1 MPLPNSLTR
10 LATIVVALA
19 LALFYA
25 PFALAKEAPL
35 VRTQTHVDSPHAVWK
50 DGNFK
55 LMSNSAGLVPIED
68 TINWVS
74 HGRVDGGLGAYA
86 WRVPDDPRFEFL
98 NAEKNQLMYYG
109 GPAVGFPKNT
119 MPIWAGF
126 GAAADLPTDQF
137 RDKSFNMEIVDF
149 KGPGR
154 MELFTYSDENYPLN
168 RLWSSHDPGFRTT
181 WVNAGTHT
189 HNATTFTRPGHY
201 EVTYRAS
208 ARKKDGTFIHSEPQ
222 TLVWQVGGTNP
233 AERTIT
239 DLEAAFND
247 AKSEGS
253 AGEDSESNTPMFKM
267 APSTADTKGA
277 KEGILTTLSLDTGNA
292 KDSGR
297 AVFTINGHYLA
308 ERKVEGGKASWDE
321 MIGDEESN
329 FQAIFIP
336 DNNSPSPRW
345 VSEPI
350 KFWTSTD
357 GEKDGKDAEAYT
369 TKSGELPTP
378 EMEELEPFETDP
390 LEITSPNITV
400 STSKVYGEDDRNIDI
415 TVAPEDDRTTVRV
428 TGGFYKVNGE
438 PMTSLPQNAVADCEI
453 GFTSGPGLR
462 TSKQLIEGCKQPG
475 YQLML
480 RIVPD
485 SRSNAG
491 GATLFSH
498 THKDAYK
505 PVAETTVSFPEASA
519 SGDAPEQEGSEK
531 PEDSNAPE
539 KPQDSEEAEES
550 EGSAPTEESSP
561 EAPSTT
567 PKPSVPS
574 VPKPKPQGPKDKDAP
589 NKELNL
595 HRGHVDIAPIHE
607 DGELHLGIKDETNLY
622 HIGAIWRK
630 PSDVFF
636 SVPKQVKTTLDKDIP
651 HFGKKGSAAYVLP
664 ETQRTGVVWPGIS
677 TEDAYQDTKK
687 NYTFTFTPVKA
698 PKDGEWLAYLADQT
712 GLDQRLAGSDGTHSY
727 TTEGPD
733 HMHLN
738 WAFNKPGTYEVGV
751 TVAEKDGKTAKK
763 AVLRF
768 KVASEDSSSAT
779 PPTKG
784 NNNAS
789 EGGSNDSTDGTTEN
803 DAGSSADNGTESTA
817 PSKERNPETTEPAP
831 SATPSQKREITK
843 GHIDFGPKVVDN
855 KLGFYV
861 NEDDRHNVPEDVAL
875 RVHDTQ
881 RVPVADSLAKTLSFT
896 GMVKTGS
903 TIYHLPLQ
911 QDHNAVW
918 PGWDTIKVG
927 QDYRDA
933 AIEVRPKSAPTDGKW
948 WAGHTASLNT
958 PERTLADSN
967 GTHTI
972 KGVEDGPFHVH
983 AHWIFTEPGRYEM
996 DMRAVNHNG
1005 DKLTDWHTVTFLVGD
1020 STTQPGGKGAAEEG
1034 DKEEGKPADSS
1045 KNKQPGATKPD
1056 NGPNSTGTT
1065 KPGSDKSKAS
1075 NSSGSNAGAK
1085 AAKGNSAGK
1094 SEGSSKSTTAK
1105 GATNGGSGPGSGSG
1119 GGSSNSHKGSLA
1131 STGANVGW
1139 VLVLAAVFIGA
1150 GIALMKKRSKNS
1162 Q

>member
-19 LALFYA
+19 LALFHA

-35 VRTQTHVDSPHAVWK
+35 VRTQTHVDSPHAVWE

-98 NAEKNQLMYYG
+98 KAEKNQLMYYG

-253 AGEDSESNTPMFKM
+253 AGEDSESNTLMFKM

-428 TGGFYKVNGE
+428 TGGFYKINGE
-438 PMTSLPQNAVADCEI
+438 PMTSLPQNAIADCEI

-519 SGDAPEQEGSEK
+519 SGDASEPEGSEK

-561 EAPSTT
+561 DAPSTT

-574 VPKPKPQGPKDKDAP
+574 VPKPKPQRPKDKDAP

-784 NNNAS
+784 NDNAS

-1034 DKEEGKPADSS
+1034 EKEEGKPADSS
-1045 KNKQPGATKPD
+1045 QDKQPGATKPD
-1056 NGPNSTGTT
+1056 NGSNSTGTN

-1105 GATNGGSGPGSGSG
+1105 GATNGSSGPGSGSG

-1150 GIALMKKRSKNS
+1150 GIALMKKRSKDS

>member
-1 MPLPNSLTR
+1 MPLRTSLPR

-19 LALFYA
+19 LALFHA
-25 PFALAKEAPL
+25 PFALAEDAPL

-137 RDKSFNMEIVDF
+137 CDKSFNMEIVDF

-208 ARKKDGTFIHSEPQ
+208 AQKKDGTFIHSEPQ

-239 DLEAAFND
+239 DLDTAFND
-247 AKSEGS
+247 AKSEYSGS
-253 AGEDSESNTPMFKM
+253 EGAESNAPIFKM
-267 APSTADTKGA
+267 APSKADTKGA
-277 KEGILTTLSLDTGNA
+277 KQGILTTLSLDTGNA

-336 DNNSPSPRW
+336 DNDSPSPRW
-345 VSEPI
+345 VSEPV

-357 GEKDGKDAEAYT
+357 GEKDDEDAEAYT

-378 EMEELEPFETDP
+378 EMEEIEPFETDP
-390 LEITSPNITV
+390 LEITSSDVTV
-400 STSKVYGEDDRNIDI
+400 STSKVYGEGDRNIDI

-428 TGGFYKVNGE
+428 TGGFYKVDGE
-438 PMTSLPQNAVADCEI
+438 PMTSLPQNAIADCEI
-453 GFTSGPGLR
+453 GFTSGPGQR
-462 TSKQLIEGCKQPG
+462 TSRQLIDSCKQPG

-485 SRSNAG
+485 SRSDAAG
-491 GATLFSH
+491 ASLFSH
-498 THKDAYK
+498 THKDAYE
-505 PVAETTVSFPEASA
+505 PIAETTVSFAEASD
-519 SGDAPEQEGSEK
+519 STDSQDPEGSEK
-531 PEDSNAPE
+531 PEDSDAPE
-539 KPQDSEEAEES
+539 KPQDSEES
-550 EGSAPTEESSP
+550 EGSAPSKNPS
-561 EAPSTT
+561 PSTT
-567 PKPSVPS
+567 SKPSVPKIPS
-574 VPKPKPQGPKDKDAP
+574 PKPQNPKDKDTP
-589 NKELNL
+589 HKELNL

-636 SVPKQVKTTLDKDIP
+636 TVPKQVKSTLNKDIP

-664 ETQRTGVVWPGIS
+664 ETQRTGVVWPGLS
-677 TEDAYQDTKK
+677 TEDAYKDTKK
-687 NYTFTFTPVKA
+687 NYTFTFTPVSA
-698 PKDGEWLAYLADQT
+698 PKDGEWLAYQADQT
-712 GLDQRLAGSDGTHSY
+712 GLDQRFAGSDGTHSY
-727 TTEGPD
+727 TTETAE

-751 TVAEKDGKTAKK
+751 TVAEKDGKPAKK

-768 KVASEDSSSAT
+768 KVATEDSSSAA
-779 PPTKG
+779 PPTTG
-784 NNNAS
+784 
-789 EGGSNDSTDGTTEN
+789 NDSATEG
-803 DAGSSADNGTESTA
+803 DSNGTESTT
-817 PSKERNPETTEPAP
+817 PSKEPSPETTEPAP
-831 SATPSQKREITK
+831 SAEPSKKREITK

-861 NEDDRHNVPEDVAL
+861 NEDDQHNVPEDVAL
-875 RVHDTQ
+875 RIHDAR
-881 RVPVADSLAKTLSFT
+881 RVAVADSLAKTLSFT

-911 QDHNAVW
+911 QDHDAVW

-958 PERTLADSN
+958 PARTLADSN

-996 DMRAVNHNG
+996 DMRTVNNDG

-1020 STTQPGGKGAAEEG
+1020 STTQPGGKDT
-1034 DKEEGKPADSS
+1034 DKERDKENNKPADSS
-1045 KNKQPGATKPD
+1045 KVKQPGATKPD
-1056 NGPNSTGTT
+1056 NGSNSTGTN
-1065 KPGSDKSKAS
+1065 KPGSDKSKAT

-1085 AAKGNSAGK
+1085 ASMGNGAGK
-1094 SEGSSKSTTAK
+1094 SDGSTKSTTAK
-1105 GATNGGSGPGSGSG
+1105 GAGSGSGPSSRSG
-1119 GGSSNSHKGSLA
+1119 GGSSSSHNGALA
-1131 STGANVGW
+1131 STGANIGW
-1139 VLVLAAVFIGA
+1139 VLVLAALFIVG
-1150 GIALMKKRSKNS
+1150 GIVLVKKRSKGS

>member
-1 MPLPNSLTR
+1 MPLRTSLPR
-10 LATIVVALA
+10 LATIVVVLA
-19 LALFYA
+19 LALFHA
-25 PFALAKEAPL
+25 PFALAEDAPL

-239 DLEAAFND
+239 DLDTAFND
-247 AKSEGS
+247 AKSEYSGS
-253 AGEDSESNTPMFKM
+253 EGAESNAPIFKM
-267 APSTADTKGA
+267 APSKADTKGA
-277 KEGILTTLSLDTGNA
+277 KQGILTTLSLDTGNA

-321 MIGDEESN
+321 IIGDEESN

-336 DNNSPSPRW
+336 DNDSPSPRW
-345 VSEPI
+345 VSEPV
-350 KFWTSTD
+350 KSWTSTD
-357 GEKDGKDAEAYT
+357 GEKDDEDAEAYT

-378 EMEELEPFETDP
+378 EMEEIEPFETDP
-390 LEITSPNITV
+390 LKIESSDITV
-400 STSKVYGEDDRNIDI
+400 STSEVYGDGDRNIDI
-415 TVAPEDDRTTVRV
+415 TVEPEDDRTTVRV

-438 PMTSLPQNAVADCEI
+438 PMTSLPEKHIADCEI
-453 GFTSGPGLR
+453 SFTSGPGQR
-462 TSKQLIEGCKQPG
+462 TSRQLIDSCKQPG

-485 SRSNAG
+485 SRSDAG

-498 THKDAYK
+498 THKDAYE
-505 PVAETTVSFPEASA
+505 PIAETTVSFAEASD
-519 SGDAPEQEGSEK
+519 STDSQEPEGSEK
-531 PEDSNAPE
+531 PEDSDAPE
-539 KPQDSEEAEES
+539 KPQDSEES
-550 EGSAPTEESSP
+550 EGSAPSKNPS
-561 EAPSTT
+561 PSTT
-567 PKPSVPS
+567 SKPSVPKIPS
-574 VPKPKPQGPKDKDAP
+574 PKPQNPKDKDTP
-589 NKELNL
+589 HKELNL
-595 HRGHVDIAPIHE
+595 HRGHVDISPIHE

-636 SVPKQVKTTLDKDIP
+636 TVPKQVKSTLNKDIP

-664 ETQRTGVVWPGIS
+664 ETQRTGVVWPGLS
-677 TEDAYQDTKK
+677 TEDAYKDTKK
-687 NYTFTFTPVKA
+687 NYTFTFTPVSA
-698 PKDGEWLAYLADQT
+698 PKDGEWLAYQADQT
-712 GLDQRLAGSDGTHSY
+712 GLDQRVAGSDDTHSY
-727 TTEGPD
+727 TTETAE

-751 TVAEKDGKTAKK
+751 TVAEKDGKPAKK

-768 KVASEDSSSAT
+768 KVATEDSSSAA
-779 PPTKG
+779 PPTTG
-784 NNNAS
+784 
-789 EGGSNDSTDGTTEN
+789 NDSATEG
-803 DAGSSADNGTESTA
+803 DSNGTESTT
-817 PSKERNPETTEPAP
+817 PSKEPSPETTEPAP
-831 SATPSQKREITK
+831 SAEPSKKREITK

-861 NEDDRHNVPEDVAL
+861 NEDDQHNVPEDVAL
-875 RVHDTQ
+875 RIHDAR
-881 RVPVADSLAKTLSFT
+881 RVTVADSLAKTLSFT

-911 QDHNAVW
+911 QDHDAVW

-958 PERTLADSN
+958 PARTLADSN

-996 DMRAVNHNG
+996 EMRTVNNDG

-1020 STTQPGGKGAAEEG
+1020 STTQPGGKGTDKEGEE
-1034 DKEEGKPADSS
+1034 EEGKPADSS
-1045 KNKQPGATKPD
+1045 KVKQPGATKPD
-1056 NGPNSTGTT
+1056 NGSNSTDTN
-1065 KPGSDKSKAS
+1065 KPGADKSKAT

-1085 AAKGNSAGK
+1085 ASMGNGAGK
-1094 SEGSSKSTTAK
+1094 SNGSTKSTTAK
-1105 GATNGGSGPGSGSG
+1105 GAGSGSGPSSGSG
-1119 GGSSNSHKGSLA
+1119 GGSSSPHNGALA
-1131 STGANVGW
+1131 STGANIGW
-1139 VLVLAAVFIGA
+1139 VLVLAALFVVG
-1150 GIALMKKRSKNS
+1150 GIVLVKKRSKGS

>member
-19 LALFYA
+19 LALFHA

-98 NAEKNQLMYYG
+98 KAEKNQLMYYG

-292 KDSGR
+292 KDSGH

-428 TGGFYKVNGE
+428 TGGFYKINGE

-519 SGDAPEQEGSEK
+519 SGDASEPEGSEK

-561 EAPSTT
+561 DAPSTT

-574 VPKPKPQGPKDKDAP
+574 VPKPKPQRPKDKDAP

-784 NNNAS
+784 NDNAS

-1034 DKEEGKPADSS
+1034 EKEEGKPADSS
-1045 KNKQPGATKPD
+1045 QDKQPGATKPD
-1056 NGPNSTGTT
+1056 NGSNSTGTN

-1105 GATNGGSGPGSGSG
+1105 GATNGSSGPGSGSG

-1150 GIALMKKRSKNS
+1150 GIALMKKRSKDS

>member
-1 MPLPNSLTR
+1 
-10 LATIVVALA
+10 
-19 LALFYA
+19 
-25 PFALAKEAPL
+25 
-35 VRTQTHVDSPHAVWK
+35 
-50 DGNFK
+50 
-55 LMSNSAGLVPIED
+55 MSNSAGLVPIED

-369 TKSGELPTP
+369 TKNGELPTP

-784 NNNAS
+784 NDNAS

-861 NEDDRHNVPEDVAL
+861 NEDDRHNAPEDVAL

>member
-19 LALFYA
+19 LALFHA

-35 VRTQTHVDSPHAVWK
+35 VRTQTHVDSPHAVWE

-98 NAEKNQLMYYG
+98 KAEKNQLMYYG

-253 AGEDSESNTPMFKM
+253 AGEDSESNTLMFKM

-277 KEGILTTLSLDTGNA
+277 KEGILTTLSLDTSNA

-428 TGGFYKVNGE
+428 TGGFYKINGE
-438 PMTSLPQNAVADCEI
+438 PMTSLPQNAIADCEI

-519 SGDAPEQEGSEK
+519 SGDASEPEGSEK

-561 EAPSTT
+561 DAPSTT

-574 VPKPKPQGPKDKDAP
+574 VPKPKPQRPKDKDAP

-784 NNNAS
+784 NDNAS

-1034 DKEEGKPADSS
+1034 EKEEGKPADSS
-1045 KNKQPGATKPD
+1045 QDKQPGATKPD
-1056 NGPNSTGTT
+1056 NGSNSTGTN

-1105 GATNGGSGPGSGSG
+1105 GATNGSSGPGSGSG

-1150 GIALMKKRSKNS
+1150 GIALMKKRSKDS

>member
-1 MPLPNSLTR
+1 MPLRTSLPR

-19 LALFYA
+19 LALFHA
-25 PFALAKEAPL
+25 PLALAGDAPL
-35 VRTQTHVDSPHAVWK
+35 VRTQTHVDSPHAVWQ

-98 NAEKNQLMYYG
+98 KAKDEQLMYYG

-239 DLEAAFND
+239 DLDAAFNA
-247 AKSEGS
+247 AKAEDSASEG
-253 AGEDSESNTPMFKM
+253 AESNAPLFKM
-267 APSTADTKGA
+267 APSKADTKGA
-277 KEGILTTLSLDTGNA
+277 KQGILTTLSLDTGNA

-297 AVFTINGHYLA
+297 AVFTINGHHLA

-329 FQAIFIP
+329 FQAVFIP
-336 DNNSPSPRW
+336 DDNAPSPRW
-345 VSEPI
+345 VSEPV
-350 KFWTSTD
+350 KFWTGID
-357 GEKDGKDAEAYT
+357 EDDRDEDAEAFT
-369 TKSGELPTP
+369 TKSGELPAP
-378 EMEELEPFETDP
+378 EMEEIEPFETDP
-390 LEITSPNITV
+390 LEITSSDITV
-400 STSKVYGEDDRNIDI
+400 STSTVYGDGDRNIDI

-438 PMTSLPQNAVADCEI
+438 PMTSLPQNAIADCEI
-453 GFTSGPGLR
+453 GFTSGPGHR
-462 TSKQLIEGCKQPG
+462 TSRQLIDSCKQPG

-485 SRSNAG
+485 SRSDAAG
-491 GATLFSH
+491 ASLFSH
-498 THKDAYK
+498 THKDAYE
-505 PVAETTVSFPEASA
+505 PIAETTVSFAEP
-519 SGDAPEQEGSEK
+519 SGSEDSQEPEGSEK
-531 PEDSNAPE
+531 PGDSDAPE
-539 KPQDSEEAEES
+539 KPQDSEES
-550 EGSAPTEESSP
+550 EGSDPTKNPS
-561 EAPSTT
+561 PSTT
-567 PKPSVPS
+567 PKPSVPK
-574 VPKPKPQGPKDKDAP
+574 VPSPKPQNPKDKSTP
-589 NKELNL
+589 HKELNL

-607 DGELHLGIKDETNLY
+607 QGDLHLGIKDETNLY

-636 SVPKQVKTTLDKDIP
+636 TVPKQVKTILNKDIP

-664 ETQRTGVVWPGIS
+664 ETQRTGVVWPGLS
-677 TEDAYQDTKK
+677 TEDAYKDTKK
-687 NYTFTFTPVKA
+687 NYTFTFTPVSA
-698 PKDGEWLAYLADQT
+698 PKDGEWLAYQADQT

-727 TTEGPD
+727 TTETAE

-768 KVASEDSSSAT
+768 KVATEDSSPAVPPTTGNDSAT
-779 PPTKG
+779 
-784 NNNAS
+784 
-789 EGGSNDSTDGTTEN
+789 EGDS
-803 DAGSSADNGTESTA
+803 NGTESTA
-817 PSKERNPETTEPAP
+817 PSKEPNPETTDPAP
-831 SATPSQKREITK
+831 SEEPTKKREITK

-855 KLGFYV
+855 NLGFYV

-875 RVHDTQ
+875 RIHDAR
-881 RVPVADSLAKTLSFT
+881 RVTVADSLAKTLSFT
-896 GMVKTGS
+896 GLVKTGS

-911 QDHNAVW
+911 QDHDAVW

-933 AIEVRPKSAPTDGKW
+933 AIEVRPKSGPTGGKW

-958 PERTLADSN
+958 PARTLADSN

-983 AHWIFTEPGRYEM
+983 AHWIFTQPGRYEM
-996 DMRAVNHNG
+996 EMRTINNNG
-1005 DKLTDWHTVTFLVGD
+1005 DKLTEWHTVTFLVGD
-1020 STTQPGGKGAAEEG
+1020 STTQPGGKDADEQGGMESN
-1034 DKEEGKPADSS
+1034 KPADSS
-1045 KNKQPGATKPD
+1045 QDKQ
-1056 NGPNSTGTT
+1056 S
-1065 KPGSDKSKAS
+1065 GSDKAKAS
-1075 NSSGSNAGAK
+1075 NSSGSTAGAK
-1085 AAKGNSAGK
+1085 GNDTGK
-1094 SEGSSKSTTAK
+1094 SEGSGKSATAK
-1105 GATNGGSGPGSGSG
+1105 GAASGGSGPGSGSG
-1119 GGSSNSHKGSLA
+1119 GGSSSSHNGSLA

-1139 VLVLAAVFIGA
+1139 VLLLAAGFIAG
-1150 GIALMKKRSKNS
+1150 GIALMKKRSKDS

>member
-1 MPLPNSLTR
+1 MPLRTSLPR

-19 LALFYA
+19 LALFHA
-25 PFALAKEAPL
+25 PFALAEDAPL

-239 DLEAAFND
+239 DLDTAFND
-247 AKSEGS
+247 AKSEYSGS
-253 AGEDSESNTPMFKM
+253 EGAESNAPIFKM
-267 APSTADTKGA
+267 APSKADTKGA
-277 KEGILTTLSLDTGNA
+277 KQGILTTLSLDTGNA

-336 DNNSPSPRW
+336 DNDSPSPRW
-345 VSEPI
+345 VSEPV

-357 GEKDGKDAEAYT
+357 GEKDDEDAEAYT

-378 EMEELEPFETDP
+378 EMEEIEPFETDP
-390 LEITSPNITV
+390 LEITSSDVTV
-400 STSKVYGEDDRNIDI
+400 STSKVYGEGDRNIDI

-428 TGGFYKVNGE
+428 TGGFYKVDGE
-438 PMTSLPQNAVADCEI
+438 PMTSLPQNAIADCEI
-453 GFTSGPGLR
+453 GFTSGPGQR
-462 TSKQLIEGCKQPG
+462 TSRQLIDSCKQPG

-485 SRSNAG
+485 SRSDAAG
-491 GATLFSH
+491 ASLFSH
-498 THKDAYK
+498 THKDAYE
-505 PVAETTVSFPEASA
+505 PIAETTVSFAEASD
-519 SGDAPEQEGSEK
+519 STDSQDPEGSEK
-531 PEDSNAPE
+531 PEDSDAPE
-539 KPQDSEEAEES
+539 KPQDSEES
-550 EGSAPTEESSP
+550 EGSAPSKNPS
-561 EAPSTT
+561 PSTT
-567 PKPSVPS
+567 SKPSVPKIPS
-574 VPKPKPQGPKDKDAP
+574 PKPQNPKDKDTP
-589 NKELNL
+589 HKELNL

-636 SVPKQVKTTLDKDIP
+636 TVPKQVKSTLNKDIP

-664 ETQRTGVVWPGIS
+664 ETQRTGVVWPGLS
-677 TEDAYQDTKK
+677 TEDAYKDTKK
-687 NYTFTFTPVKA
+687 NYTFTFTPVSA
-698 PKDGEWLAYLADQT
+698 PKDGEWLAYQADQT
-712 GLDQRLAGSDGTHSY
+712 GLDQRFAGSDGTHSY
-727 TTEGPD
+727 TTETAE

-751 TVAEKDGKTAKK
+751 TVAEKDGKPAKK

-768 KVASEDSSSAT
+768 KVATEDSSSAA
-779 PPTKG
+779 PPTTG
-784 NNNAS
+784 
-789 EGGSNDSTDGTTEN
+789 NDSATEG
-803 DAGSSADNGTESTA
+803 DSNGTESTT
-817 PSKERNPETTEPAP
+817 PSKEPSPETTEPAP
-831 SATPSQKREITK
+831 SAEPSKKREITK

-861 NEDDRHNVPEDVAL
+861 NEDDQHNVPEDVAL
-875 RVHDTQ
+875 RIHDAR
-881 RVPVADSLAKTLSFT
+881 RVTVADSLAKTLSFT

-911 QDHNAVW
+911 QDHDAVW

-958 PERTLADSN
+958 PARTLADSN

-996 DMRAVNHNG
+996 DMRTVNNDG

-1020 STTQPGGKGAAEEG
+1020 STTQPGGKDT
-1034 DKEEGKPADSS
+1034 DKERDKENNKPADSS
-1045 KNKQPGATKPD
+1045 KVKQPGATKPD
-1056 NGPNSTGTT
+1056 NGSNSTGTN
-1065 KPGSDKSKAS
+1065 KPGSDKSKAT

-1085 AAKGNSAGK
+1085 ASMGNGAGK
-1094 SEGSSKSTTAK
+1094 SDGSTKSTTAK
-1105 GATNGGSGPGSGSG
+1105 GAGSGSGPSSRSG
-1119 GGSSNSHKGSLA
+1119 GGSSSSHNGALA
-1131 STGANVGW
+1131 STGANIGW
-1139 VLVLAAVFIGA
+1139 VLVLAALFIVG
-1150 GIALMKKRSKNS
+1150 GIVLVKKRSKGS

>member
-1 MPLPNSLTR
+1 MPLPSSLTR

-19 LALFYA
+19 LALFHA
-25 PFALAKEAPL
+25 PFALAEDAPL
-35 VRTQTHVDSPHAVWK
+35 VRTQTHVDSPHAVWQN
-50 DGNFK
+50 GNFK

-239 DLEAAFND
+239 DLDAAFND

-253 AGEDSESNTPMFKM
+253 AGEDSESNTLMFKM

-428 TGGFYKVNGE
+428 TGGFYKINGE
-438 PMTSLPQNAVADCEI
+438 PMTSLPQNAIADCEI

-519 SGDAPEQEGSEK
+519 SGDASEPEGSEK

-561 EAPSTT
+561 DAPSTT

-574 VPKPKPQGPKDKDAP
+574 VPKPKPQRPKDKDAP

-784 NNNAS
+784 NDNAS

-1034 DKEEGKPADSS
+1034 EKEEGKPADSS
-1045 KNKQPGATKPD
+1045 QDKQPGATKPD
-1056 NGPNSTGTT
+1056 NGSNSTGTN

-1105 GATNGGSGPGSGSG
+1105 GATNGSSGPGSGSG

-1150 GIALMKKRSKNS
+1150 GIALMKKRSKDS

>member
-1 MPLPNSLTR
+1 MPLRTSLPR

-19 LALFYA
+19 LALFHA
-25 PFALAKEAPL
+25 PFALAEDAPL

-239 DLEAAFND
+239 DLDTAFND
-247 AKSEGS
+247 AKSEYSGS
-253 AGEDSESNTPMFKM
+253 EGAESNAPIFKM
-267 APSTADTKGA
+267 APSKADTKGA
-277 KEGILTTLSLDTGNA
+277 KQGILTTLSLDTGNA

-321 MIGDEESN
+321 MISDEESN

-336 DNNSPSPRW
+336 DNDSPSPRW
-345 VSEPI
+345 VSEPV

-357 GEKDGKDAEAYT
+357 GEKDDEDAEAYT

-378 EMEELEPFETDP
+378 EMEEIEPFETDP
-390 LEITSPNITV
+390 LEITSSDVTV
-400 STSKVYGEDDRNIDI
+400 STSKVYGEGDRNIDI

-428 TGGFYKVNGE
+428 TGGFYKVDGE
-438 PMTSLPQNAVADCEI
+438 PMTSLPQNAIADCEI
-453 GFTSGPGLR
+453 GFTSGPGQR
-462 TSKQLIEGCKQPG
+462 TSRQLIDSCKQPG

-485 SRSNAG
+485 SRSDAAG
-491 GATLFSH
+491 ASLFSH
-498 THKDAYK
+498 THKDAYE
-505 PVAETTVSFPEASA
+505 PITETTVSFAEASD
-519 SGDAPEQEGSEK
+519 STDSQDPEGSEK
-531 PEDSNAPE
+531 PEDSDAPE
-539 KPQDSEEAEES
+539 KPQDSEES
-550 EGSAPTEESSP
+550 EGSAPSKNPSP
-561 EAPSTT
+561 SKTS
-567 PKPSVPS
+567 KPSVPKIPS
-574 VPKPKPQGPKDKDAP
+574 PKPQNPKDKDTP
-589 NKELNL
+589 HKELNL

-636 SVPKQVKTTLDKDIP
+636 TVPKQVKSTLNKDIP

-664 ETQRTGVVWPGIS
+664 ETQRTGVVWPGLS
-677 TEDAYQDTKK
+677 TEDAYKDTKK
-687 NYTFTFTPVKA
+687 NYTLTFTPVSA
-698 PKDGEWLAYLADQT
+698 PKDGEWLAYQADQT

-727 TTEGPD
+727 TTETAE

-738 WAFNKPGTYEVGV
+738 WAFNKTGTYEVGV
-751 TVAEKDGKTAKK
+751 TVAEKDGKPAKK

-768 KVASEDSSSAT
+768 KVATEDSSSAA
-779 PPTKG
+779 PPTTG
-784 NNNAS
+784 
-789 EGGSNDSTDGTTEN
+789 NDSATEG
-803 DAGSSADNGTESTA
+803 DSNGTESTT
-817 PSKERNPETTEPAP
+817 PSKEPSPETTEPAP
-831 SATPSQKREITK
+831 SAEPSKKREITK

-861 NEDDRHNVPEDVAL
+861 NEDDQHNVPEDVAL
-875 RVHDTQ
+875 RIHDAR
-881 RVPVADSLAKTLSFT
+881 RVTVADSLAKTLSFT

-911 QDHNAVW
+911 QDHDAVW

-927 QDYRDA
+927 QS
-933 AIEVRPKSAPTDGKW
+933 VS
-948 WAGHTASLNT
+948 SCLC
-958 PERTLADSN
+958 
-967 GTHTI
+967 
-972 KGVEDGPFHVH
+972 
-983 AHWIFTEPGRYEM
+983 
-996 DMRAVNHNG
+996 
-1005 DKLTDWHTVTFLVGD
+1005 VGL
-1020 STTQPGGKGAAEEG
+1020 G
-1034 DKEEGKPADSS
+1034 
-1045 KNKQPGATKPD
+1045 
-1056 NGPNSTGTT
+1056 
-1065 KPGSDKSKAS
+1065 
-1075 NSSGSNAGAK
+1075 
-1085 AAKGNSAGK
+1085 
-1094 SEGSSKSTTAK
+1094 
-1105 GATNGGSGPGSGSG
+1105 
-1119 GGSSNSHKGSLA
+1119 L
-1131 STGANVGW
+1131 
-1139 VLVLAAVFIGA
+1139 
-1150 GIALMKKRSKNS
+1150 
-1162 Q
+1162 

>member
-1 MPLPNSLTR
+1 MPLPSSLTR
-10 LATIVVALA
+10 LATIIVALA
-19 LALFYA
+19 LALFHA
-25 PFALAKEAPL
+25 PFALAEDAPL
-35 VRTQTHVDSPHAVWK
+35 VRTQTHVDSPHAVWQ

-239 DLEAAFND
+239 DLDAAFND

-253 AGEDSESNTPMFKM
+253 AGETNTPMFKM

-321 MIGDEESN
+321 MIGDEESD

-357 GEKDGKDAEAYT
+357 GEKDGEDAKAYT

-378 EMEELEPFETDP
+378 EMEEIEPFETDP
-390 LEITSPNITV
+390 FEITSPDITV

-428 TGGFYKVNGE
+428 TGGFYKVDGE
-438 PMTSLPQNAVADCEI
+438 PMTSLPQNAIADCEI

-505 PVAETTVSFPEASA
+505 PIAETTVSFPEASA
-519 SGDAPEQEGSEK
+519 SGGAQKPEGTEK
-531 PEDSNAPE
+531 PEDSNTPD

-561 EAPSTT
+561 AAPSTT
-567 PKPSVPS
+567 QKPSVPD

-622 HIGAIWRK
+622 YIGAIWRK

-636 SVPKQVKTTLDKDIP
+636 SVPKQVKTTLNKDIP
-651 HFGKKGSAAYVLP
+651 HFGKKGSAAYILP

-727 TTEGPD
+727 TTEGPE

-751 TVAEKDGKTAKK
+751 TVAEKDGKTTKK

-768 KVASEDSSSAT
+768 KVATEDSSSAT

-784 NNNAS
+784 NDNAA
-789 EGGSNDSTDGTTEN
+789 EGGSNGGTDGTTEN
-803 DAGSSADNGTESTA
+803 NAGSSADNGTESTA

-831 SATPSQKREITK
+831 SAAPSQKREITK

-875 RVHDTQ
+875 RIHDTQ

-933 AIEVRPKSAPTDGKW
+933 AIEVRPKSAPKDGKW

-983 AHWIFTEPGRYEM
+983 AHWIFTQPGRYEM

-1034 DKEEGKPADSS
+1034 GKEEGKPADSS
-1045 KNKQPGATKPD
+1045 TDKQPGATKPD
-1056 NGPNSTGTT
+1056 NGPNSTGTN
-1065 KPGSDKSKAS
+1065 KPGSDKSKSS

-1085 AAKGNSAGK
+1085 ASKGNSSGK
-1094 SEGSSKSTTAK
+1094 SEGSTKSTTAK
-1105 GATNGGSGPGSGSG
+1105 GAGGSSGPSSGSG

-1139 VLVLAAVFIGA
+1139 ALVLAAVFIGA

-1162 Q
+1162 K

>member
-1 MPLPNSLTR
+1 MPLPSSLTR

-19 LALFYA
+19 LALFHA
-25 PFALAKEAPL
+25 PFALAEDAPL
-35 VRTQTHVDSPHAVWK
+35 VRTQTHVDSPHAVWQ

-239 DLEAAFND
+239 DLDAAFND

-253 AGEDSESNTPMFKM
+253 AGETNTPMFKM

-321 MIGDEESN
+321 MIGDEESD

-357 GEKDGKDAEAYT
+357 GEKDGEDAKAYT

-378 EMEELEPFETDP
+378 EMEEIEPFETDP
-390 LEITSPNITV
+390 FEITSPDITV

-428 TGGFYKVNGE
+428 TGGFYKVDGE
-438 PMTSLPQNAVADCEI
+438 PMTSLPQNAIADCEI

-505 PVAETTVSFPEASA
+505 PIAETTVSFPEASA
-519 SGDAPEQEGSEK
+519 SGGAQKPEGTEK
-531 PEDSNAPE
+531 PEDSNTPD
-539 KPQDSEEAEES
+539 KPQGSEEAEES

-561 EAPSTT
+561 AAPSTT
-567 PKPSVPS
+567 QKPSVPN

-622 HIGAIWRK
+622 YIGAIWRK

-636 SVPKQVKTTLDKDIP
+636 SVPKQVKTTLNKDIP
-651 HFGKKGSAAYVLP
+651 HFGKKGSAAYILP

-712 GLDQRLAGSDGTHSY
+712 GLDQRLAGSDGTHSF
-727 TTEGPD
+727 TTEGPE

-768 KVASEDSSSAT
+768 KVATEDSSSAT

-784 NNNAS
+784 NDNAS
-789 EGGSNDSTDGTTEN
+789 EGGSNGGTDGTTDN
-803 DAGSSADNGTESTA
+803 NAGSAADNGTESTA

-831 SATPSQKREITK
+831 SAAPSQKREITK

-875 RVHDTQ
+875 RIHDTQ

-933 AIEVRPKSAPTDGKW
+933 AIEVRPKSAPKDGKW

-983 AHWIFTEPGRYEM
+983 AHWIFTQPGRYEM
-996 DMRAVNHNG
+996 DMRAVNRNG

-1034 DKEEGKPADSS
+1034 GKEEGKPADSS
-1045 KNKQPGATKPD
+1045 TDKQPGATKPD
-1056 NGPNSTGTT
+1056 NGPNSTGTN
-1065 KPGSDKSKAS
+1065 KPGSDKSKSS

-1085 AAKGNSAGK
+1085 ASKGNSSGK
-1094 SEGSSKSTTAK
+1094 SEGSTKSTTAK
-1105 GATNGGSGPGSGSG
+1105 GAGGSSDPSSGSG

-1139 VLVLAAVFIGA
+1139 ALVLAAVFIGA

-1162 Q
+1162 K

>member
-1 MPLPNSLTR
+1 M
-10 LATIVVALA
+10 
-19 LALFYA
+19 
-25 PFALAKEAPL
+25 
-35 VRTQTHVDSPHAVWK
+35 
-50 DGNFK
+50 
-55 LMSNSAGLVPIED
+55 
-68 TINWVS
+68 
-74 HGRVDGGLGAYA
+74 
-86 WRVPDDPRFEFL
+86 
-98 NAEKNQLMYYG
+98 
-109 GPAVGFPKNT
+109 
-119 MPIWAGF
+119 
-126 GAAADLPTDQF
+126 
-137 RDKSFNMEIVDF
+137 
-149 KGPGR
+149 
-154 MELFTYSDENYPLN
+154 
-168 RLWSSHDPGFRTT
+168 
-181 WVNAGTHT
+181 
-189 HNATTFTRPGHY
+189 
-201 EVTYRAS
+201 
-208 ARKKDGTFIHSEPQ
+208 
-222 TLVWQVGGTNP
+222 
-233 AERTIT
+233 
-239 DLEAAFND
+239 
-247 AKSEGS
+247 
-253 AGEDSESNTPMFKM
+253 
-267 APSTADTKGA
+267 
-277 KEGILTTLSLDTGNA
+277 
-292 KDSGR
+292 
-297 AVFTINGHYLA
+297 
-308 ERKVEGGKASWDE
+308 
-321 MIGDEESN
+321 
-329 FQAIFIP
+329 
-336 DNNSPSPRW
+336 
-345 VSEPI
+345 
-350 KFWTSTD
+350 
-357 GEKDGKDAEAYT
+357 
-369 TKSGELPTP
+369 
-378 EMEELEPFETDP
+378 
-390 LEITSPNITV
+390 
-400 STSKVYGEDDRNIDI
+400 
-415 TVAPEDDRTTVRV
+415 
-428 TGGFYKVNGE
+428 
-438 PMTSLPQNAVADCEI
+438 
-453 GFTSGPGLR
+453 
-462 TSKQLIEGCKQPG
+462 
-475 YQLML
+475 
-480 RIVPD
+480 
-485 SRSNAG
+485 
-491 GATLFSH
+491 
-498 THKDAYK
+498 
-505 PVAETTVSFPEASA
+505 
-519 SGDAPEQEGSEK
+519 
-531 PEDSNAPE
+531 
-539 KPQDSEEAEES
+539 
-550 EGSAPTEESSP
+550 
-561 EAPSTT
+561 
-567 PKPSVPS
+567 
-574 VPKPKPQGPKDKDAP
+574 
-589 NKELNL
+589 
-595 HRGHVDIAPIHE
+595 
-607 DGELHLGIKDETNLY
+607 
-622 HIGAIWRK
+622 
-630 PSDVFF
+630 
-636 SVPKQVKTTLDKDIP
+636 
-651 HFGKKGSAAYVLP
+651 
-664 ETQRTGVVWPGIS
+664 VWPGIS

-763 AVLRF
+763 AILRF

-784 NNNAS
+784 NDNAS

-1065 KPGSDKSKAS
+1065 KPGSDKSNAS

>member
-1 MPLPNSLTR
+1 MPLPSSLTR
-10 LATIVVALA
+10 LVTIVVALA
-19 LALFYA
+19 LALFHA
-25 PFALAKEAPL
+25 PFALAEDAPL
-35 VRTQTHVDSPHAVWK
+35 VRTQTHVDSPHAVWQ

-239 DLEAAFND
+239 DLDAAFND

-253 AGEDSESNTPMFKM
+253 AGEDSESNTLMFKM

-321 MIGDEESN
+321 MIGDEESD

-428 TGGFYKVNGE
+428 TGGFYKINGE
-438 PMTSLPQNAVADCEI
+438 PMTSLPQNAIADCEI

-519 SGDAPEQEGSEK
+519 SGDASEPEGSEK

-561 EAPSTT
+561 DAPSTT

-574 VPKPKPQGPKDKDAP
+574 VPKPKPQRPKDKDAP

-784 NNNAS
+784 NDNAS

-1034 DKEEGKPADSS
+1034 EKEEGKPADSS
-1045 KNKQPGATKPD
+1045 QDKQPGATKPD
-1056 NGPNSTGTT
+1056 NGSNSTGTN

-1105 GATNGGSGPGSGSG
+1105 GATNGSSGPGSGSG

-1150 GIALMKKRSKNS
+1150 GIALMKKRSKDS